1 MPYFT
6 IRINFRIPKY
16 LIRYLLMESNNN
28 PKNMVR
34 SLAKGFQ
41 ILETFTATETEFTQ
55 SEISRRTG
63 LDPGTTFRMVQTLLA
78 LGYIQKIEDTRRF
91 RLSLKVLDLG
101 FNAVAR
107 TDLRAVARP
116 ILRALV
122 GSVIEAASLAVLDGA
137 EMVYLE
143 RVHAGLARLGVD
155 VRIGT
160 RLPAYSTAMGQA
172 VLAFLP
178 EDTIQ
183 RVLKL
188 RKRIKLNPTTPV
200 TIDEINRCLNRVR
213 RQGYAVA
220 DPKIIVGLHVLA
232 APVLDADG
240 QSVAAISAAAPAMN
254 ISLKK
259 FVDQTAKP
267 VMHAASEMGKVLQ
280 SSGTALS
287 GLVSAA

>member
-1 MPYFT
+1 MTP
-6 IRINFRIPKY
+6 
-16 LIRYLLMESNNN
+16 SSN
-28 PKNMVR
+28 PKNLVQ

-41 ILETFTATETEFTQ
+41 VLETFTATETQFTL
-55 SEISRRTG
+55 SEIARRTR
-63 LDPGTTFRMVQTLLA
+63 LDSGTTFRMVQTLLS
-78 LGYIQKIEDTRRF
+78 LGYLQKVDDTRRF

-101 FNAVAR
+101 FNAVAC

-122 GSVIEAASLAVLDGA
+122 GDVVEAASLAALDGA

-160 RLPAYSTAMGQA
+160 RLPAYYTAMGQA

-178 EDTIQ
+178 EKTAL
-183 RVLKL
+183 RVLNM
-188 RKRIKLNPTTPV
+188 RERVKLNPSTPV
-200 TIDEINRCLNRVR
+200 TIEEINRCLDRVR
-213 RQGYAVA
+213 RLGYAVA

-240 QSVAAISAAAPAMN
+240 LSIAAISAAAPAMN
-254 ISLKK
+254 ITLKQ
-259 FVDQTAKP
+259 FVDKTAKP
-267 VMHAASEMGKVLQ
+267 VMHAATEMGKVMQ
-280 SSGTALS
+280 SSGSALS
-287 GLVSAA
+287 GAVSAA

>member
-1 MPYFT
+1 MRYFI
-6 IRINFRIPKY
+6 IRIIFRTPKHLACY
-16 LIRYLLMESNNN
+16 SHMESNNN

-41 ILETFTATETEFTQ
+41 ILETFTATQTEFTQ

-78 LGYIQKIEDTRRF
+78 LGYIQKVEDTRRF

-107 TDLRAVARP
+107 TDLRAAARP

-122 GSVIEAASLAVLDGA
+122 GSIIEAASLAVLDGA

-160 RLPAYSTAMGQA
+160 RLPAYYTAMGQA

-178 EDTIQ
+178 ENTVRQI
-183 RVLKL
+183 LKL
-188 RKRIKLNPTTPV
+188 RKRRKLNPNTPV
-200 TIDEINRCLNRVR
+200 TIDEITRCLDRVR

-220 DPKIIVGLHVLA
+220 DPNIIVGLRVLA

-240 QSVAAISAAAPAMN
+240 QSIAAISAAAPAMN
-254 ISLKK
+254 VSLKK
-259 FVDQTAKP
+259 FVEQTAIP
-267 VMHAASEMGKVLQ
+267 VMHAASDMGKVLQ

-287 GLVSAA
+287 GVVSMA

>member
-1 MPYFT
+1 MGPD
-6 IRINFRIPKY
+6 
-16 LIRYLLMESNNN
+16 SN
-28 PKNMVR
+28 PKNQVQ
-34 SLAKGFQ
+34 SLAKGFLV
-41 ILETFTATETEFTQ
+41 LETFTATETQFTL
-55 SEISRRTG
+55 SEIARRTG
-63 LDPGTTFRMVQTLLA
+63 LDPGTTFRMVQTLLS
-78 LGYIQKIEDTRRF
+78 LGYLQKDINTRQF
-91 RLSLKVLDLG
+91 KLSLKVLDLG

-122 GSVIEAASLAVLDGA
+122 GDVIEAASLAALDGA

-160 RLPAYSTAMGQA
+160 RLPAYYTAMGQA

-178 EDTIQ
+178 EETAL
-183 RVLKL
+183 RVLNM
-188 RKRIKLNPTTPV
+188 RERVKLNPSTPV
-200 TIDEINRCLNRVR
+200 TIAEINKCLKRVR

-220 DPKIIVGLHVLA
+220 DPKIIVGLRVLA

-254 ISLKK
+254 IALRE
-259 FVDQTAKP
+259 FVDKTAKP
-267 VMHAASEMGKVLQ
+267 VLGAASDMGKVLQ
-280 SSGTALS
+280 SSGTAIS
-287 GLVSAA
+287 GVASAV